1 MTSISSILIVGA
13 GQAAAVAAAAL
24 RDHGYAGRITVVGNE
39 AHAPYERP
47 PLSKSVLAAVD
58 TPEPAIAIKAPDF
71 FASQQVDLRLGTE
84 VTAIDPH
91 TRQAVLAD
99 GTRLGYDRCLLATG
113 GAARTLPAF
122 PASSP
127 AVHYLRTLDDARAL
141 RTRFHQGQR
150 IAVVGGGFLGLEIA
164 STARS
169 LGVDV
174 SIVET
179 APRVLARVV
188 PPVFSTW
195 IQERIAQ
202 SGATLYTGQAIA
214 DVQLPGTTAGLP
226 ARLGLADGTQLEA
239 ALVVVAIGL
248 APNTQLASSAGLQID
263 VSNGGIAVDA
273 QCRSSD
279 PYIYAAGDCTSQT
292 RADTLLPLRLESW
305 QNANE
310 QARIAACSM
319 LGQDTEAA
327 AYPWFWTDQFDCNIQ
342 MLGLPRPDLDYVVRG
357 SLDPA
362 SATPRFIMLGLH
374 NGKPYQALA
383 VNAGGDLRA
392 LRPLLERALPIDA
405 AQFSDETITVRAFAK
420 AAQALAATP
429 G

>member
-24 RDHGYAGRITVVGNE
+24 RDNGYSGRITVVGNE
-39 AHAPYERP
+39 THAPYERP
-47 PLSKSVLAAVD
+47 PLSKSVLAAID
-58 TPEPAIAIKAPDF
+58 TPEPAIAVKAPDF
-71 FASQQVDLRLGTE
+71 FDSRQVDLRLDTE
-84 VTAIDPH
+84 VSAIDPQA
-91 TRQAVLAD
+91 RQAVLAD
-99 GTRLGYDRCLLATG
+99 GSRLDYDRCLLATG

-127 AVHYLRTLDDARAL
+127 SVHYLRTLDDARAL
-141 RTRFHQGQR
+141 RSRFQPGQH
-150 IAVVGGGFLGLEIA
+150 IAVIGGGFLGLEIA
-164 STARS
+164 STARG
-169 LGVDV
+169 LDVDV
-174 SIVET
+174 SIIET

-195 IQERIAQ
+195 MQERITQ
-202 SGATLYTGQAIA
+202 SGAKLHTGQAIS
-214 DVQLPGTTAGLP
+214 DIQLPDTSTLP
-226 ARLGLADGTQLEA
+226 ARLSLADGTQLEA

-248 APNTQLASSAGLQID
+248 TPNTQLASSAGLQID
-263 VSNGGIAVDA
+263 SSNGGITVDA

-292 RADTLLPLRLESW
+292 RTDSPLPLRLESW

-342 MLGLPRPDLDYVVRG
+342 MLGLPQPDLNYVVRG
-357 SLDPA
+357 QLDSA
-362 SATPRFIMLGLH
+362 SAAPRFIMLGLQ

-392 LRPLLERALPIDA
+392 LRPLLERGLPIDT
-405 AQFSDETITVRAFAK
+405 AQFCDETITVRAFAK
-420 AAQALAATP
+420 AAQAKATP

>member
-1 MTSISSILIVGA
+1 MTSISSILIIGA

-24 RDHGYAGRITVVGNE
+24 RDQGYTGRITVVGNE

-47 PLSKSVLAAVD
+47 PLSKSVLAAID
-58 TPEPAIAIKAPDF
+58 TPEPAIAVKTPDF
-71 FASQQVDLRLGTE
+71 FDSQQVDLRLGTE
-84 VTAIDPH
+84 VSAIDAQA
-91 TRQAVLAD
+91 RQAVLAD
-99 GTRLGYDRCLLATG
+99 GSRLDYDRCLLATG
-113 GAARTLPAF
+113 GAARILPGF
-122 PASSP
+122 PVSSP

-141 RTRFHQGQR
+141 RSRFQQGQH

-174 SIVET
+174 SIIET

-195 IQERIAQ
+195 MQERITQ
-202 SGATLYTGQAIA
+202 SGAALHTGQAISA
-214 DVQLPGTTAGLP
+214 IHLPDTATLP
-226 ARLGLADGTQLEA
+226 ARLSLANGTQLEA

-248 APNTQLASSAGLQID
+248 TPNTQLAYSAGLQID
-263 VSNGGIAVDA
+263 ASNGGIAVDA

-292 RADTLLPLRLESW
+292 RADTPLPLRLESW

-310 QARIAACSM
+310 QARIAASSM
-319 LGQDTEAA
+319 LGRDTEAA

-342 MLGLPRPDLDYVVRG
+342 MLGLPRPDLNYVVRG
-357 SLDPA
+357 SMDPA
-362 SATPRFIMLGLH
+362 SAAPRFIMLGLH
-374 NGKPYQALA
+374 DGKPYQALA

-420 AAQALAATP
+420 AAQAQAATP

>member
-13 GQAAAVAAAAL
+13 GQAAAVAASAL
-24 RDHGYAGRITVVGNE
+24 RDHGYSGRITVVGNE

-58 TPEPAIAIKAPDF
+58 TPEPAIAVKAPDF
-71 FASQQVDLRLGTE
+71 FHSQQVDLRLGVE
-84 VTAIDPH
+84 VCALDPSA
-91 TRQAVLAD
+91 RQALLSD

-113 GAARTLPAF
+113 GTARTLPAF

-141 RTRFHQGQR
+141 RARLRPGQH

-164 STARS
+164 STALG

-188 PPVFSTW
+188 PPIFSAW
-195 IQERIAQ
+195 MQERIAQ
-202 SGATLYTGQAIA
+202 YGAKLYTGQAIA
-214 DVQLPGTTAGLP
+214 DVQLPDDAGQP
-226 ARLGLADGTQLEA
+226 AILGLADGTRIQA
-239 ALVVVAIGL
+239 AAVAVAIGL
-248 APNTQLASSAGLQID
+248 APSTQLAGSAGLRVD

-273 QCRSSD
+273 HCRSSD

-292 RADTLLPLRLESW
+292 RADTPLPLRLESW

-310 QARIAACSM
+310 QARIAACAM
-319 LGQDTEAA
+319 LGQDAEPA

-342 MLGLPRPDLDYVVRG
+342 MLGLPRPDLDYIVRG
-357 SLDPA
+357 SLD
-362 SATPRFIMLGLH
+362 SSSDSPRFIMLGLH
-374 NGKPYQALA
+374 DGKPYQALA

-392 LRPLLERALPIDA
+392 LRPLLERALPIEA
-405 AQFSDETITVRAFAK
+405 AQFADESTTVRAYAK
-420 AAQALAATP
+420 AVQALAATP